1 MGSWV
6 TATLSPHMAALLCV
20 RSAPLA
26 AGKTLLPVNSHG
38 SLLGHELEHT
48 GEATSPTSYAAKESH
63 ATSQGSGGRIFS
75 HNAEYAVTNLE
86 ETPDLNVVV
95 IFFLLTLRKHIPVS
109 DLYTITSAKRKQLL
123 IAWPKKMLAEIFEP

>member
-6 TATLSPHMAALLCV
+6 TATPSPHTAALLCI

-48 GEATSPTSYAAKESH
+48 GEATSPTSYSAKGSH
-63 ATSQGSGGRIFS
+63 ATSQVSGGQIFS
-75 HNAEYAVTNLE
+75 QNAEYAVTN
-86 ETPDLNVVV
+86 PDLNVVV
-95 IFFLLTLRKHIPVS
+95 SSFSLL
-109 DLYTITSAKRKQLL
+109 
-123 IAWPKKMLAEIFEP
+123 